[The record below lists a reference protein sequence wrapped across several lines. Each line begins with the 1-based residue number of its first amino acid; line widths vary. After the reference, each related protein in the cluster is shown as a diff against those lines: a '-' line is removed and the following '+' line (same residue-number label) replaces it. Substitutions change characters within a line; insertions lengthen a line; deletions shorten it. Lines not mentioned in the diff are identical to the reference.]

1 MEARGLHRRKEMP
14 GMIYI
19 TGDCHQDFRRFDTEN
34 FPEQKEMTKED
45 FCVICGDFGGVWDR
59 NKESKTEKYL
69 MDWLE
74 SRSFTLLFVDGNH
87 ENFDRLYAYPEEEWH
102 GGRVHRI
109 RPSVI
114 HLMRGQIYDIGGA
127 SFFTFGGAG
136 SHDISGGLLD
146 PEAPGYKTE
155 KRKLDQRHLPYRI
168 RHISWWEQELPT
180 DREMEEGLT
189 NLAAHGS
196 RVDFIVTHCCASSTQ
211 ALIGGGL
218 YKPDRLTAY
227 LEEVKQS
234 VKFRKWFFGHYHDNR
249 MVSAQEILLY
259 EQIGRIR

>member
-1 MEARGLHRRKEMP
+1 MP

-114 HLMRGQIYDIGGA
+114 HLMRGQIGIFPIESGT
-127 SFFTFGGAG
+127 SAG
-136 SHDISGGLLD
+136 
-146 PEAPGYKTE
+146 
-155 KRKLDQRHLPYRI
+155 
-168 RHISWWEQELPT
+168 
-180 DREMEEGLT
+180 
-189 NLAAHGS
+189 GS
-196 RVDFIVTHCCASSTQ
+196 RN
-211 ALIGGGL
+211 
-218 YKPDRLTAY
+218 
-227 LEEVKQS
+227 
-234 VKFRKWFFGHYHDNR
+234 FR
-249 MVSAQEILLY
+249 QT
-259 EQIGRIR
+259 GRWKKV